1 MDLLY
6 GIFTGIIFGFL
17 LQRTH
22 VLRYDKQVGA
32 LRLIDM
38 TIVKFMLSAI
48 VVASIGIYFFE
59 DIGLSF

>member
-17 LQRTH
+17 LQKAH

-32 LRLIDM
+32 
-38 TIVKFMLSAI
+38 FMF
-48 VVASIGIYFFE
+48 SIRFI
-59 DIGLSF
+59 I